1 MARMEG
7 GVGGRN
13 MYSVLVGKSKRK
25 RTLGR
30 PRIKLNCI
38 LKKWDGRTLIGLMCV
53 GMETSGNEN
62 WASINC
68 GYFLTS

>member
-1 MARMEG
+1 MARMG
-7 GVGGRN
+7 GGRN

-25 RTLGR
+25 RRCGR
-30 PRIKLNCI
+30 PRIKLNCM
-38 LKKWDGRTLIGLMCV
+38 LEKQDGRTLIGLMCV
-53 GMETSGNEN
+53 RMGTSGNEH